1 MSRLNMMMHN
11 PKRIPHMSAKIEGD
25 GNRIYLYGIF
35 NDFKN
40 KDKYYFKEVKH
51 GIIYI
56 NSTSL
61 VDKESL
67 TNDTGGRTRIN
78 FGTYK
83 EDGSVLYKIKPY
95 NKSWNYLAVAF
106 CSYVDE
112 NGKTKYA
119 YSDVVEGNATDGFVQ
134 KYPHK

>member
-1 MSRLNMMMHN
+1 MSRLNLMMYN
-11 PKRIPHMSAKIEGD
+11 PKRVPKMSAKLEAD
-25 GNRIYLYGIF
+25 MRKIYFYGIF

-56 NSTSL
+56 NSTRIA
-61 VDKESL
+61 DKGSL
-67 TNDTGGRTRIN
+67 TDETEGRTRVN

-83 EDGSVLYKIKPY
+83 EDGSVKYSMKPY
-95 NKSWNYLAVAF
+95 NKSLNYLAVAF

-112 NGKTKYA
+112 DGKTKYA

-134 KYPHK
+134 RYPHK

>member
-1 MSRLNMMMHN
+1 MYN
-11 PKRIPHMSAKIEGD
+11 PKRVPKMSAKLEGD
-25 GNRIYLYGIF
+25 RYRIYFYGIF
-35 NDFKN
+35 NDFEN

-56 NSTSL
+56 KSTRL
-61 VDKESL
+61 VDKGNL
-67 TNDTGGRTRIN
+67 TDNTEGRSRIN

-83 EDGSVLYKIKPY
+83 EDGSVLYRMKPY
-95 NKSWNYLAVAF
+95 NKSENYLVVAF

-112 NGKTKYA
+112 NGETKYA